1 MKRCIRLDG
10 PSKVQ
15 FCECPLRGAAV
26 VNQAPARS
34 TPGLGPS
41 GFHPHAS
48 GLRPA
53 RSACRSFQG
62 PSRLAQ
68 QPSAGS
74 GRPNGLSATRPCLQ
88 GAFAAYPHSL
98 RSLRY
103 STVPLHAAW
112 LWIVRAY
119 RVLPKAAEQIHPA
132 VARFHSQRA
141 GRHPRRG
148 CCFEK
153 RLFPAP
159 KRSALK
165 QLGRAVKR
173 TAQKKHDFSHAR
185 KCDKRSI

>member
-1 MKRCIRLDG
+1 MDPKIKAE
-10 PSKVQ
+10 S
-15 FCECPLRGAAV
+15 RGESNPELHGV
-26 VNQAPARS
+26 P
-34 TPGLGPS
+34 PS
-41 GFHPHAS
+41 GGGCREPSPGQKRAGSWPFGLPS
-48 GLRPA
+48 SRLRP
-53 RSACRSFQG
+53 SACALRLPVVPGQ
-62 PSRLAQ
+62 PLRLAQ
-68 QPSAGS
+68 QPSVGS

-88 GAFAAYPHSL
+88 GAFAAYPRSL

-141 GRHPRRG
+141 RRHPLRG

-159 KRSALK
+159 
-165 QLGRAVKR
+165 
-173 TAQKKHDFSHAR
+173 HAR
-185 KCDKRSI
+185 H